1 VDLVDH
7 RGVGGL
13 GLVLPMDPGLTM
25 RQMGCGHRPFLAA
38 PCELAAILAALVR

>member
-7 RGVGGL
+7 RGVGDL

-38 PCELAAILAALVR
+38 PCKLAAILAALVR